1 MSMSMGTITAGID
14 CGARVTK
21 ALLWQDGKV
30 LAKGTAITGFDQGKS
45 AEQALKQALE
55 QAGLSQDQI
64 RHITATGIGRS
75 IVPLAHSEVTEVTA
89 DAKAV
94 VSLIPEARTII
105 DVGAEEGRAIRC
117 ESDGRV
123 KDFAVNEKCA
133 AGAGTFVET
142 MARTLELK
150 LEEIGPLSLKSKQA
164 IPMNAQCAVFAE
176 SEVVSLIHQGVAKE
190 DIIRA
195 VHEAMADRV
204 AAMVRRAGLEP
215 VVVLVGGVAHDVGFL
230 YALQNELGVEVK
242 VPENP
247 EFIGALGAA
256 MIAADRSTDRGAD

>member
-1 MSMSMGTITAGID
+1 MSTITAGID

-21 ALLWQDGKV
+21 ALIWQDGNI
-30 LAKGTAITGFDQGKS
+30 LAKGTAMTGFDQGKS
-45 AEQALKQALE
+45 AEQALNKALE
-55 QAGLSQDQI
+55 QAGLSQDQLQ
-64 RHITATGIGRS
+64 HIAATGIGRS
-75 IVPLAHSEVTEVTA
+75 IVSFAHSEVTEVTA

-94 VSLIPEARTII
+94 VTLIPDARTII

-117 ESDGRV
+117 EPDGRV
-123 KDFAVNEKCA
+123 RDFAVNEKCA

-195 VHEAMADRV
+195 VHEAMADRI
-204 AAMVRRAGLEP
+204 AAMARRAGLEP
-215 VVVLVGGVAHDVGFL
+215 AVVLVGGVAHDVGFL
-230 YALQNELGVEVK
+230 HALQNELGVEIK
-242 VPENP
+242 VPESP

-256 MIAADRSTDRGAD
+256 MIAAERTNGGGGSL